1 MWIPARKER
10 RIVENLRHLYT
21 ILQEY
26 QDKKE
31 KRILTVLKGP
41 HAGEK
46 AFFAGDGLLWERTGQ
61 GFFTEHREE
70 AGAIRAEGQQE
81 LAGETVF
88 CDCLGEAKKLVICG
102 AGHVGVALLRM
113 ALLLGF
119 DVTVLEDRPYFAD
132 GARRAGAKRVI
143 CDSFE
148 QGLDAVDSDEDTYF
162 VIMTRGHRY
171 DLICLEKILG
181 KSYAYLGMMGS
192 RGRSAL
198 VKKKLL
204 EQGFPAGQVEDLH
217 APIGLGIHAETPEEI
232 AVSILGEIISV
243 KNGDKKNSSFSEEQ
257 LELLGD
263 GTDTRAKVLCTIVAR
278 RGSAPRSV
286 GTKMLVLEDGTVSG
300 TIGGGCVEA
309 GVKEKA
315 RWLMQDKEKRQEL
328 ISVSMTAC
336 DAEEE
341 GMVCGG
347 VIEVLLEKC

>member
-1 MWIPARKER
+1 MSS
-10 RIVENLRHLYT
+10 LYST
-21 ILQEY
+21 LQEH
-26 QDKKE
+26 KNRKE
-31 KRILTVLKGP
+31 KRVLTVINGLHTG
-41 HAGEK
+41 AK
-46 AFFAGDGLLWERTGQ
+46 AFFAEDGLLWQYPENS
-61 GFFTEHREE
+61 FFTEQGE
-70 AGAIRAEGQQE
+70 AAEKIRTSGQQE

-88 CDCLGEAKKLVICG
+88 CDCLGDKKKLVICG

-113 ALLLGF
+113 ALMLGF
-119 DVTVLEDRPYFAD
+119 DVIVLEDRPSFAD
-132 GARRAGAKRVI
+132 AARRAGAKRVI

-162 VIMTRGHRY
+162 VVMSRGHRY
-171 DLICLEKILG
+171 DMVCLEKIV
-181 KSYAYLGMMGS
+181 KKTYAYLGMMGS
-192 RGRSAL
+192 KGRSAL
-198 VKKKLL
+198 VRKNLL
-204 EQGFPAGQVEDLH
+204 EQGVPAEQVEALH
-217 APIGLGIHAETPEEI
+217 APIGLTIHAETPEEI
-232 AVSILGEIISV
+232 AVSILGEIISI
-243 KNGDKKNSSFSEEQ
+243 KNQEKKTCGFSEEQ
-257 LELLGD
+257 MTILQDE
-263 GTDTRAKVLCTIVAR
+263 TDTRAKVLCTIVAR

-286 GTKMLVLEDGTVSG
+286 GTKMLVLEDGAVSG

>member
-1 MWIPARKER
+1 MSS
-10 RIVENLRHLYT
+10 LYST
-21 ILQEY
+21 LQEH
-26 QDKKE
+26 KNRKE
-31 KRILTVLKGP
+31 KRVLTVINGP
-41 HAGEK
+41 HTGAK
-46 AFFAGDGLLWERTGQ
+46 AFFAEDGLLWQHPEN
-61 GFFTEHREE
+61 GFFTEQGE
-70 AGAIRAEGQQE
+70 AAEKIRTSGQQE

-88 CDCLGEAKKLVICG
+88 CDCLGDKKKLVICG

-162 VIMTRGHRY
+162 VIMSRGHRY
-171 DLICLEKILG
+171 DMVCLEKIV
-181 KSYAYLGMMGS
+181 KKTYAYLGMMGS
-192 RGRSAL
+192 KGRSAL
-198 VKKKLL
+198 VRKNLL
-204 EQGFPAGQVEDLH
+204 EQGVPAEQVEALH
-217 APIGLGIHAETPEEI
+217 APIGLTIHAETPEEI
-232 AVSILGEIISV
+232 AVSILGEIISI
-243 KNGDKKNSSFSEEQ
+243 KNQEKKTCGFSEEQ
-257 LELLGD
+257 MEILQDE
-263 GTDTRAKVLCTIVAR
+263 TDTRAKVLCTIVAR

-315 RWLMQDKEKRQEL
+315 RWLMRDKEKRQEL

>member
-1 MWIPARKER
+1 MSS
-10 RIVENLRHLYT
+10 LYST
-21 ILQEY
+21 LQEH
-26 QDKKE
+26 KNRKE
-31 KRILTVLKGP
+31 KRVLTVINGP
-41 HAGEK
+41 HTGVK
-46 AFFAGDGLLWERTGQ
+46 AFFAEDGLLWQHPEN
-61 GFFTEHREE
+61 GFFTEQGE
-70 AGAIRAEGQQE
+70 AAEKIRTSGQQE

-88 CDCLGEAKKLVICG
+88 CDCLGDKKKLVICG

-119 DVTVLEDRPYFAD
+119 AVTVLEDRPYFAD

-162 VIMTRGHRY
+162 VVMTRGHRY
-171 DLICLEKILG
+171 DLICLEKIV
-181 KSYAYLGMMGS
+181 KKTYAYLGMMGS
-192 RGRSAL
+192 KGRSAL
-198 VKKKLL
+198 VRKNLL
-204 EQGFPAGQVEDLH
+204 EQGVPAEQVEALH
-217 APIGLGIHAETPEEI
+217 APIGLTIHAETPEEI

-243 KNGDKKNSSFSEEQ
+243 KNQEKKTCGFSEEQ
-257 LELLGD
+257 MTILQDE
-263 GTDTRAKVLCTIVAR
+263 TDTRAKVLCTIVAR

-286 GTKMLVLEDGTVSG
+286 GTKMLVLEDGAVSG

>member
-1 MWIPARKER
+1 MSS
-10 RIVENLRHLYT
+10 LYST
-21 ILQEY
+21 LQEH
-26 QDKKE
+26 KNRKE
-31 KRILTVLKGP
+31 KRVLTVINGP
-41 HAGEK
+41 HTGAK
-46 AFFAGDGLLWERTGQ
+46 AFFTEDGLLWQHPEN
-61 GFFTEHREE
+61 GFFTEQGE
-70 AGAIRAEGQQE
+70 AAEKIRTSGQQE

-88 CDCLGEAKKLVICG
+88 CDCLGDKKKLIICG

-113 ALLLGF
+113 VLMLGF
-119 DVTVLEDRPYFAD
+119 DVIVLEDRPSFAD
-132 GARRAGAKRVI
+132 AARRAGAKRVI

-162 VIMTRGHRY
+162 VVMSRGHRY
-171 DLICLEKILG
+171 DMVCLEKIV
-181 KSYAYLGMMGS
+181 KKTYAYLGMMGS
-192 RGRSAL
+192 KGRSAL
-198 VKKKLL
+198 VRKNLL
-204 EQGFPAGQVEDLH
+204 EQGFPAGQVEELH
-217 APIGLGIHAETPEEI
+217 APIGLSIHAETPEEI
-232 AVSILGEIISV
+232 AVSILGEIISI
-243 KNGDKKNSSFSEEQ
+243 KNQEKKTCGFSEEQ
-257 LELLGD
+257 MEILQDE
-263 GTDTRAKVLCTIVAR
+263 TDTRAKVLCTIVAR

>member
-1 MWIPARKER
+1 M
-10 RIVENLRHLYT
+10 
-21 ILQEY
+21 
-26 QDKKE
+26 
-31 KRILTVLKGP
+31 LTVIKGP
-41 HAGEK
+41 HTGEK
-46 AFFAGDGLLWERTGQ
+46 AFFAEGDLLWQRTKN
-61 GFFTEHREE
+61 GFFSEYW
-70 AGAIRAEGQQE
+70 GAAENITASGRQE

-88 CDCLGEAKKLVICG
+88 CDCLGDKKKLVICG

-119 DVTVLEDRPYFAD
+119 DTTVLEDRPFFAD
-132 GARRAGAKRVI
+132 AARRAGAKRVI

-148 QGLDAVDSDEDTYF
+148 QGLDAVDGDEDTYF
-162 VIMTRGHRY
+162 VVMSRGHRY
-171 DLICLEKILG
+171 DLVCLEKIV
-181 KSYAYLGMMGS
+181 KKTYAYLGMMGS
-192 RGRSAL
+192 KGRSAL
-198 VKKKLL
+198 VRKNLL
-204 EQGFPAGQVEDLH
+204 EQGVPAEQVEGLR
-217 APIGLGIHAETPEEI
+217 APIGLTIHAETPEEI
-232 AVSILGEIISV
+232 AVSILGEIISI
-243 KNGDKKNSSFSEEQ
+243 KNQEKKTCGFSEEQ
-257 LELLGD
+257 MTLLMD
-263 GTDTRAKVLCTIVAR
+263 ETDPRARVLCTIVDR
-278 RGSAPRSV
+278 HGSAPRSI

>member
-1 MWIPARKER
+1 M
-10 RIVENLRHLYT
+10 RHLYT

-102 AGHVGVALLRM
+102 AGHVGVALL
-113 ALLLGF
+113 LGF

-162 VIMTRGHRY
+162 VVMSRGHRY
-171 DLICLEKILG
+171 DLVCLEKIV
-181 KSYAYLGMMGS
+181 KKTYAYLGMMGS
-192 RGRSAL
+192 KGRSAL
-198 VKKKLL
+198 VRKNLL
-204 EQGFPAGQVEDLH
+204 EQGVPTEQVEGLH
-217 APIGLGIHAETPEEI
+217 APIGLGIHAETPKEI

>member
-1 MWIPARKER
+1 MSS
-10 RIVENLRHLYT
+10 LYST
-21 ILQEY
+21 LQEH
-26 QDKKE
+26 KNRKE
-31 KRILTVLKGP
+31 KRVLTVINGP
-41 HAGEK
+41 HTGAK
-46 AFFAGDGLLWERTGQ
+46 AFFAEDGLLWQHPEN
-61 GFFTEHREE
+61 GFFTEQGE
-70 AGAIRAEGQQE
+70 AAEKIRTSGQQE

-88 CDCLGEAKKLVICG
+88 CDCLGDKKKLVICG

-162 VIMTRGHRY
+162 VVMTRGHRY
-171 DLICLEKILG
+171 DMVCLEKILG
-181 KSYAYLGMMGS
+181 KNYAYLGMMGS

-204 EQGFPAGQVEDLH
+204 EQGFPAGQVEELH
-217 APIGLGIHAETPEEI
+217 APIGLSIHAETPEEI
-232 AVSILGEIISV
+232 AVSILGEVISI
-243 KNGDKKNSSFSEEQ
+243 KNQEKKTCGFSEEQ
-257 LELLGD
+257 MTILQDE
-263 GTDTRAKVLCTIVAR
+263 TDTRAKVLCTIVAR

-286 GTKMLVLEDGTVSG
+286 GTKMLVLEDGAVSG

-315 RWLMQDKEKRQEL
+315 RWLMQDKEKQQEL

>member
-1 MWIPARKER
+1 M
-10 RIVENLRHLYT
+10 
-21 ILQEY
+21 
-26 QDKKE
+26 
-31 KRILTVLKGP
+31 
-41 HAGEK
+41 
-46 AFFAGDGLLWERTGQ
+46 
-61 GFFTEHREE
+61 
-70 AGAIRAEGQQE
+70 
-81 LAGETVF
+81 F
-88 CDCLGEAKKLVICG
+88 CDCLGDKKKLVICG

-162 VIMTRGHRY
+162 VIMSRGHRY
-171 DLICLEKILG
+171 DMVCLEKIV
-181 KSYAYLGMMGS
+181 KKTYAYLGMMGS
-192 RGRSAL
+192 KGRSAL
-198 VKKKLL
+198 VRKNLL
-204 EQGFPAGQVEDLH
+204 EQGVPAEQVEALH
-217 APIGLGIHAETPEEI
+217 APIGLTIHAETPEEI
-232 AVSILGEIISV
+232 AVSILGEIISI
-243 KNGDKKNSSFSEEQ
+243 KNQEKKTCGFSEEQ
-257 LELLGD
+257 MEILQDE
-263 GTDTRAKVLCTIVAR
+263 TDTRAKVLCTIVAR

-315 RWLMQDKEKRQEL
+315 RWLMRDKEKRQEL

>member
-1 MWIPARKER
+1 MSS
-10 RIVENLRHLYT
+10 LYNT
-21 ILQEY
+21 LQEY
-26 QDKKE
+26 KNRKE
-31 KRILTVLKGP
+31 KRVLTVIKGP
-41 HAGEK
+41 HTGAK
-46 AFFAGDGLLWERTGQ
+46 AFFAEDELLWQHPEN
-61 GFFTEHREE
+61 GFFTEQEE
-70 AGAIRAEGQQE
+70 AAEKIRTSGQQE

-148 QGLDAVDSDEDTYF
+148 QGLDTVDGDEDTYF
-162 VIMTRGHRY
+162 VVMSRGHRY

-181 KSYAYLGMMGS
+181 KCYAYLGMMGS

-204 EQGFPAGQVEDLH
+204 EQDFPAGQVEELH

-300 TIGGGCVEA
+300 TIGGGCVEVD
-309 GVKEKA
+309 VKEKA

-328 ISVSMTAC
+328 IPVSMTAC

>member
-1 MWIPARKER
+1 M
-10 RIVENLRHLYT
+10 RHLYT

-132 GARRAGAKRVI
+132 GARRAGA
-143 CDSFE
+143 
-148 QGLDAVDSDEDTYF
+148 
-162 VIMTRGHRY
+162 
-171 DLICLEKILG
+171 
-181 KSYAYLGMMGS
+181 
-192 RGRSAL
+192 
-198 VKKKLL
+198 
-204 EQGFPAGQVEDLH
+204 
-217 APIGLGIHAETPEEI
+217 
-232 AVSILGEIISV
+232 
-243 KNGDKKNSSFSEEQ
+243 
-257 LELLGD
+257 
-263 GTDTRAKVLCTIVAR
+263 
-278 RGSAPRSV
+278 
-286 GTKMLVLEDGTVSG
+286 
-300 TIGGGCVEA
+300 GG
-309 GVKEKA
+309 
-315 RWLMQDKEKRQEL
+315 
-328 ISVSMTAC
+328 
-336 DAEEE
+336 
-341 GMVCGG
+341 
-347 VIEVLLEKC
+347 

>member
-1 MWIPARKER
+1 MSS
-10 RIVENLRHLYT
+10 LYST
-21 ILQEY
+21 LQEH
-26 QDKKE
+26 KNRKE
-31 KRILTVLKGP
+31 KRVLTVINGP
-41 HAGEK
+41 HTGAK
-46 AFFAGDGLLWERTGQ
+46 AFFTEDGLLWQHPEN
-61 GFFTEHREE
+61 GFFTEQGE
-70 AGAIRAEGQQE
+70 AAEKIRTSGQQE

-88 CDCLGEAKKLVICG
+88 CDCLGDKKKLIICG

-162 VIMTRGHRY
+162 VVMSRGHRY
-171 DLICLEKILG
+171 DMVCLEKIV
-181 KSYAYLGMMGS
+181 KKTYAYLGMMGS
-192 RGRSAL
+192 KGRSAL
-198 VKKKLL
+198 VRKNLL
-204 EQGFPAGQVEDLH
+204 EQGVPAEQVEALH
-217 APIGLGIHAETPEEI
+217 APIGLTIHAETPEEI
-232 AVSILGEIISV
+232 AVSILGEIISI
-243 KNGDKKNSSFSEEQ
+243 KNQEKKTCGFSEEQ
-257 LELLGD
+257 IEILQDE
-263 GTDTRAKVLCTIVAR
+263 TDTRAKVLCTIVAR

-309 GVKEKA
+309 SVKEKA
-315 RWLMQDKEKRQEL
+315 RWLMQDKEKQQEL

>member
-1 MWIPARKER
+1 M
-10 RIVENLRHLYT
+10 
-21 ILQEY
+21 
-26 QDKKE
+26 
-31 KRILTVLKGP
+31 LTVIKGP
-41 HAGEK
+41 HTGAK
-46 AFFAGDGLLWERTGQ
+46 AFFAEDGLLWQHPEN
-61 GFFTEHREE
+61 GFFTEQGE
-70 AGAIRAEGQQE
+70 AAEKIRTSGQQE

-88 CDCLGEAKKLVICG
+88 CDCLGDKKKLVICG

-113 ALLLGF
+113 ALMLGF
-119 DVTVLEDRPYFAD
+119 DTTVLEDRPSFAD
-132 GARRAGAKRVI
+132 AARRAGAKRVI

-162 VIMTRGHRY
+162 VVMSRGHRY
-171 DLICLEKILG
+171 DLVCLEKIV
-181 KSYAYLGMMGS
+181 KKTYAYLGMMGS
-192 RGRSAL
+192 KGRSAL
-198 VKKKLL
+198 VRKNLL
-204 EQGFPAGQVEDLH
+204 EQGVPAEQVEGLH
-217 APIGLGIHAETPEEI
+217 APIGLTIHAETPEEI
-232 AVSILGEIISV
+232 AVSILGEIISI
-243 KNGDKKNSSFSEEQ
+243 KNQEKKTCGFSEEQ
-257 LELLGD
+257 MTLLMD
-263 GTDTRAKVLCTIVAR
+263 ETDPRARVLCTIVDR
-278 RGSAPRSV
+278 HGSAPRSI

>member
-1 MWIPARKER
+1 MWISAHKER

-102 AGHVGVALLRM
+102 AGHVGMALLRM

-132 GARRAGAKRVI
+132 GARRAGARRVI
-143 CDSFE
+143 CDTFE
-148 QGLDAVDSDEDTYF
+148 TGLAEVPGDGDTFF
-162 VIMTRGHRY
+162 VVMTRGHRY

-204 EQGFPAGQVEDLH
+204 ERGFSAGQVEELH
-217 APIGLGIHAETPEEI
+217 APIGLSIHAETPEEI

-243 KNGDKKNSSFSEEQ
+243 KNGEKKNSSFS
-257 LELLGD
+257 
-263 GTDTRAKVLCTIVAR
+263 GTGRTHGRKC
-278 RGSAPRSV
+278 
-286 GTKMLVLEDGTVSG
+286 
-300 TIGGGCVEA
+300 CVP
-309 GVKEKA
+309 
-315 RWLMQDKEKRQEL
+315 
-328 ISVSMTAC
+328 S
-336 DAEEE
+336 
-341 GMVCGG
+341 
-347 VIEVLLEKC
+347 